1 MTDRP
6 YSAANRKDIRAA
18 EKVQVQ
24 IATINREVISGLMT
38 VANGRHWVY
47 SQLADSF
54 VFADPFSPDPA
65 TLAYNTGLRSAG
77 IRLFNDL
84 ILYAPDNF
92 ILMLKEAHERAII
105 LDRVRNTP
113 DRSDADDPTEPGFN
127 FLHEFGSESVDNAQP
142 PN

>member
-18 EKVQVQ
+18 EKVQIQ
-24 IATINREVISGLMT
+24 IATINREVIAGLMS

-47 SQLADSF
+47 SQLADAF
-54 VFADPFSPDPA
+54 VFADPFSPDPP

-92 ILMLKEAHERAII
+92 TTMLKEAHERAII
-105 LDRVRNTP
+105 LDRVRNTV
-113 DRSDADDPTEPGFN
+113 DRVDPADEPGFD
-127 FLHEFGSESVDNAQP
+127 FPAEFGSDIDGEAQRTQ
-142 PN
+142 